1 MIRFPSRR
9 WIRRRHLPSN
19 SAVGLVFGE
28 VVGVMLRRLVFSVVV
43 LGLALPGLAAQ
54 KPGSISGYV
63 RNATGVPQMGAL
75 VEVLGSAAQTLKVFT
90 DEGGFYSASG
100 LLPGVYNVKVS
111 APSFLPALR
120 ERVGLGPGGSVL
132 VNVTLSTLFEAIE
145 LAPVRGPADEDEWK
159 WVLRSVSNRPILR
172 VLDDGSSVLASR
184 GEKKEDHEL
193 KGTVSF
199 LAGSPSEGYGSSDM
213 STGFSLEKS
222 LFSSGTMALRGNV
235 GYGDSPAAVLRASYS
250 GKLSNGSRP
259 QVAFTFRSLPA
270 PGAGLRNANL
280 QALALT
286 TSDAFTVADVLELKF
301 GSELQTIQ
309 FMGRVT
315 AFRPFGS
322 ADLHLSPNTVL
333 EYGYST
339 SEPDRRID
347 KGFDSAPADL
357 SESGPHVS
365 IANFSPTIERA
376 HHHELSLSRRV
387 GKNNL
392 QLAVYSDRV
401 ADPALTGVGE
411 LSSSTGQA
419 LPDLYSGTFT
429 YRGKDLDTR
438 GLRVVLQR
446 KLASD
451 LTATLDYE
459 YGGVLDLGKEDLS
472 LQDARNWT
480 VTRNRHS
487 LAGKMSGTLPRCKT
501 NWIASYRWINGP
513 ALTPVD
519 MFNASAGQSDPY
531 LNIFLRQPIPGSA
544 FLTSHMEAVIDVR
557 NLLAQGYI
565 PLLGQDGHTVYLVQS
580 ARAIRGG
587 VAFTF

>member
-19 SAVGLVFGE
+19 SAVGLVFCE

-199 LAGSPSEGYGSSDM
+199 LAGSPSEGYGSADM

-222 LFSSGTMALRGNV
+222 L
-235 GYGDSPAAVLRASYS
+235 
-250 GKLSNGSRP
+250 
-259 QVAFTFRSLPA
+259 
-270 PGAGLRNANL
+270 
-280 QALALT
+280 
-286 TSDAFTVADVLELKF
+286 
-301 GSELQTIQ
+301 
-309 FMGRVT
+309 
-315 AFRPFGS
+315 
-322 ADLHLSPNTVL
+322 
-333 EYGYST
+333 
-339 SEPDRRID
+339 
-347 KGFDSAPADL
+347 
-357 SESGPHVS
+357 
-365 IANFSPTIERA
+365 
-376 HHHELSLSRRV
+376 
-387 GKNNL
+387 
-392 QLAVYSDRV
+392 
-401 ADPALTGVGE
+401 
-411 LSSSTGQA
+411 
-419 LPDLYSGTFT
+419 
-429 YRGKDLDTR
+429 
-438 GLRVVLQR
+438 
-446 KLASD
+446 
-451 LTATLDYE
+451 
-459 YGGVLDLGKEDLS
+459 
-472 LQDARNWT
+472 
-480 VTRNRHS
+480 
-487 LAGKMSGTLPRCKT
+487 
-501 NWIASYRWINGP
+501 
-513 ALTPVD
+513 
-519 MFNASAGQSDPY
+519 
-531 LNIFLRQPIPGSA
+531 
-544 FLTSHMEAVIDVR
+544 
-557 NLLAQGYI
+557 
-565 PLLGQDGHTVYLVQS
+565 
-580 ARAIRGG
+580 
-587 VAFTF
+587 